1 MGGTVLFAFIFFY
14 YSAQNETGVG
24 MVSISLELFLDR
36 RRISRRSPAS
46 FVLAY
51 LNGSYH
57 AWCPRCRALYGH
69 AIPSACT
76 SKEAVRTN
84 AQPPW
89 PPDCF
94 PQVHKQESNRTK
106 KNGKERLFG
115 STLSMAVVRW
125 VVRRVVRRAT
135 AAVTFNVRG
144 TCSGRREWRR
154 ILATPCKGSGRRV
167 QCMLVTSRR
176 RDGGGVE
183 VGAAA
188 V

>member
-1 MGGTVLFAFIFFY
+1 MVATILFFFMGGTVLFAFIFFY

-115 STLSMAVVRW
+115 STLSMAVGSFVGLCVGSFVGQQPPLRLMCGGH
-125 VVRRVVRRAT
+125 VPAG
-135 AAVTFNVRG
+135 A
-144 TCSGRREWRR
+144 SGD
-154 ILATPCKGSGRRV
+154 AS
-167 QCMLVTSRR
+167 SRR
-176 RDGGGVE
+176 HVRDRD
-183 VGAAA
+183 AAYSA
-188 V
+188 CW